1 MRKRITRI
9 QEEQPLDNIKQA
21 IKNALV
27 KTDAQNAASRQRVY
41 ESAWSAHERAL
52 AANAALSSAQR
63 DQRRQ
68 NLKDAIVEIEKE
80 FVSDNQLRDQA
91 APSVN
96 ISENVDPVLG
106 TSVAEEALVLD
117 GNDVRASSLGDTQ
130 VERKRNNQKVGMS
143 RLRKTDKGKSHSPL
157 YRYGIPVLVVV
168 LALMIGTSLYN
179 SFADLSREPS
189 PSATNVQENTAPLKE
204 GEEPGDETW
213 ITVFQASEA
222 ARMAVKGRAT
232 AEILRD
238 GQRSFARITS
248 SGGDNTVSFDIGEG
262 ILDRFS
268 GNKVTFDIIAKAD
281 GGKSTQ
287 MSISC
292 NFASLGDCGRRRYDV
307 NQTMN
312 DFLFDL
318 TFPAGQK
325 AGGAGIITVNSDLSG
340 TGKPVD
346 IYEIRV
352 SLHEAK

>member
-1 MRKRITRI
+1 M
-9 QEEQPLDNIKQA
+9 DNIKQA
-21 IKNALV
+21 IKNALT

-52 AANAALSSAQR
+52 AANGALSSAQR

-91 APSVN
+91 PPSVS
-96 ISENVDPVLG
+96 ITESDDPVLG
-106 TSVAEEALVLD
+106 TSVAEETPALD
-117 GNDVRASSLGDTQ
+117 GDEVRSSSLGDRQ
-130 VERKRNNQKVGMS
+130 VEGRRDNPKAGVS
-143 RLRKTDKGKSHSPL
+143 RSRKTDKGKNHSPL
-157 YRYGIPVLVVV
+157 YRYGLPVLALV

-189 PSATNVQENTAPLKE
+189 PSAMNAQENTAPLKE

-248 SGGDNTVSFDIGEG
+248 PGGDDTVSFDIGEG

-307 NQTMN
+307 NQTVN
-312 DFLFDL
+312 DFLFDME
-318 TFPAGQK
+318 FSASQK